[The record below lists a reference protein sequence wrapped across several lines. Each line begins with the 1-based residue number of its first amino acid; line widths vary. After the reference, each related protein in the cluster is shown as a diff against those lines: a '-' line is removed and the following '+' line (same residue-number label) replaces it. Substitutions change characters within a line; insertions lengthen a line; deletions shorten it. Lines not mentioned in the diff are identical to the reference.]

1 MEHSCYNCDMKNEL
15 QNLSKKLKKTA
26 DLLLGKTGLIEL
38 LEKYGS
44 VYKMG
49 SYQLDLMVDGDID
62 IYVIDKQ
69 FSKERAIKCLNDLI
83 FKNSFRGYLF
93 YDFVNRRKK
102 GFPKGYYIGLKTR
115 QGGKKW
121 KIDIWFMKTMDGISS
136 GFMKKVISELNDER
150 RNKIL
155 ELKKIVKDEK
165 IDLPSF
171 VIYNA
176 VIEGAVDNMKKL
188 IKFAIKE
195 GHRVSR

>member
-1 MEHSCYNCDMKNEL
+1 MNNKL

-26 DLLLGKTGLIEL
+26 DLLLGRTGLIEL

-62 IYVIDKQ
+62 IYVIDNQ
-69 FSKERAIKCLNDLI
+69 FSKERTIKCLNDLI
-83 FKNSFRGYLF
+83 SKNSFRGYLF
-93 YDFVNRRKK
+93 YDFVHRRKK

-115 QGGKKW
+115 HGSKKW

-136 GFMKKVISELNDER
+136 RFMKKVISELNDER

-155 ELKKIVKDEK
+155 ELKKN
-165 IDLPSF
+165 S
-171 VIYNA
+171 
-176 VIEGAVDNMKKL
+176 
-188 IKFAIKE
+188 
-195 GHRVSR
+195 

>member
-1 MEHSCYNCDMKNEL
+1 MNNKL

-26 DLLLGKTGLIEL
+26 DLLLGRTGLIEL

-62 IYVIDKQ
+62 IYVIDNQ
-69 FSKERAIKCLNDLI
+69 FSKERTIKCLNDLI
-83 FKNSFRGYLF
+83 SKNSFRGYLF
-93 YDFVNRRKK
+93 YDFVHRRKK

-115 QGGKKW
+115 HGSKKW

-136 GFMKKVISELNDER
+136 RFMKKVISELNDER

-155 ELKKIVKDEK
+155 ELKKTVKDEK

-188 IKFAIKE
+188 IKFASKE
-195 GHRVSR
+195 GYHVSR

>member
-1 MEHSCYNCDMKNEL
+1 MKNEL

-26 DLLLGKTGLIEL
+26 DLLLKKTGLIEL
-38 LEKYGS
+38 LEKYGD

-62 IYVIDKQ
+62 IYVIDEQ
-69 FSKERAIKCLNDLI
+69 FCKERAIKCLHDLI
-83 FKNSFRGYLF
+83 SKNTFRGYLF
-93 YDFVNRRKK
+93 YDFVSRRKK

-115 QGGKKW
+115 HGGNKW
-121 KIDIWFMKTMDGISS
+121 KVDIWFMKTMDGPSS
-136 GFMKKVISELNDER
+136 RFMKKILSELNDDK

-176 VIEGAVDNMKKL
+176 VIEGSVDNMKKL
-188 IKFAIKE
+188 IVFAIKE
-195 GHRVSR
+195 GYHIN